1 MQRGWLNEVLV
12 EVVRQYTPDV
22 TSASAKEA
30 LTVPPGPGRARR
42 YLRGILRETG
52 LLYGTPSVNT
62 PTPEPTMRG
71 RLESGSRP
79 RIARREPTKVS
90 PSGPEEQLFL
100 AVLRSTCRVALDV
113 AVLADAAP
121 GPRVE
126 QLLGLLASLAHRLDD
141 AEDVH
146 RRIER
151 ANKAWPLPTK
161 LWTRIEEAVEARAL
175 SLAADP
181 YYGLVLH
188 NGAIFADATCFGR
201 SAIAWFSQSAFPR
214 ARLERLNAFSD
225 QQKALLVQV
234 LLGLVSAEHKPS
246 YPARR
251 AILRQIE
258 DLRLPEP
265 LEDSTRDFARKAFER
280 APSMKKTLV
289 GVRSKDLKR
298 FLVDQTLLASI
309 IDGRRSEA
317 EQRWTHALA
326 ARLGFA
332 DDEVKRSELSLA
344 EFYAKHRDVMDVFTL
359 SAGAE
364 VMGEELVDGI
374 ATQVRKNSRAL
385 WNEIRE
391 TGELSV
397 LLARAAR
404 GQKLTADEK
413 RRMREQLI
421 DVARAVPALAIFTA
435 PGGLLLL
442 LALAKVMPFELL
454 PSSFRDEPEET
465 DDEPPLQ
472 H

>member
-1 MQRGWLNEVLV
+1 MERGWLSEMVT
-12 EVVRQYTPDV
+12 EVVRTHTPDV
-22 TSASAKEA
+22 TSASAKHA
-30 LTVPPGPGRARR
+30 LQLSPGPARARR
-42 YLRGILRETG
+42 YLRGILRESG
-52 LLYGTPSVNT
+52 LLYGTPSLGAVSDGA
-62 PTPEPTMRG
+62 PG
-71 RLESGSRP
+71 P
-79 RIARREPTKVS
+79 R

-100 AVLRSTCRVALDV
+100 AVLRTCARIALDL
-113 AVLADAAP
+113 AVFADAPP
-121 GPRVE
+121 GPRRE
-126 QLLGLLASLAHRLDD
+126 QLLGLFAAWSHRLDD

-151 ANKAWPLPTK
+151 ASKSWPLPARA
-161 LWTRIEEAVEARAL
+161 WTRTEAALEERAL

-188 NGAIFADATCFGR
+188 NGAIFADATAFGR
-201 SAIAWFSQSAFPR
+201 IAIAWFTSSRFPR
-214 ARLERLNAFSD
+214 GRLERTVAFAD

-234 LLGLVSAEHKPS
+234 LVGLVVSERKPS
-246 YPARR
+246 FPARR
-251 AILRQIE
+251 AILRQID
-258 DLRLPEP
+258 DLKLPDP
-265 LEDSTRDFARKAFER
+265 LADSTREYARKAFER
-280 APSMKKTLV
+280 PPSMKRVLA
-289 GVRSKDLKR
+289 GVRSRDLKR

-309 IDGRRSEA
+309 VDGRRSPR
-317 EQRWTHALA
+317 EQAWTRALA
-326 ARLGFA
+326 ARLGFTP
-332 DDEVKRSELSLA
+332 DEVKQSELALA
-344 EFYAKHRDVMDVFTL
+344 EFYAKHRQVMDVFTL

-364 VMGEELVDGI
+364 VMGEELIDGI

-404 GQKLTADEK
+404 GQTLTSDEK

-454 PSSFRDEPEET
+454 PSSFREEPAEA
-465 DDEPPLQ
+465 DDEPPTT